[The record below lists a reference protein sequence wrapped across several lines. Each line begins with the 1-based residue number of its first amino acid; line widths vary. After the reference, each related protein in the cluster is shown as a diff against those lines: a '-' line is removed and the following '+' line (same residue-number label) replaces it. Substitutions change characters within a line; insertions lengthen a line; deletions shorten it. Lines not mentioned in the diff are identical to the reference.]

1 MAKTAYNSRCKICTH
16 PDRGRLDLLLAR
28 SVSAVQI
35 AAKVPGVS
43 VHALHRHRARHLP
56 QETLQRLKAQS
67 LRALVGKNVS
77 LAEIRDSE
85 HETLLQTI
93 IALRAEVQ
101 GLISQAIYD
110 GNLTTA
116 SSLIGRLTDL
126 LALSAR
132 IVGEVTS
139 GQTTYNQSIVVSP
152 EYLKLRAV
160 LIKALLPHPAAKRDV
175 ARALRELEDPSRI
188 EAPIEIEATVVDDP
202 EPATTGLPPS
212 TDETA
217 IPQVGDAAERSD
229 SIEVDS
235 SGSAMLDP
243 SPAGEFSANSLACR
257 PHDLDESSI
266 STIERR

>member
-175 ARALRELEDPSRI
+175 ARALRDLKTRHESKLRSKSR
-188 EAPIEIEATVVDDP
+188 
-202 EPATTGLPPS
+202 LP
-212 TDETA
+212 
-217 IPQVGDAAERSD
+217 
-229 SIEVDS
+229 
-235 SGSAMLDP
+235 
-243 SPAGEFSANSLACR
+243 
-257 PHDLDESSI
+257 
-266 STIERR
+266 